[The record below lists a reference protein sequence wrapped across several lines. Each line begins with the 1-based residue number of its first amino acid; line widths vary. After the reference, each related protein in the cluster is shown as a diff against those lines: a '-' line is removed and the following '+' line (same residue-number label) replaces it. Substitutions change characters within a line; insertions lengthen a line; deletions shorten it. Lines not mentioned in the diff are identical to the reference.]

1 MSFGGF
7 LGLGHSVSQLVEDRM
22 AKSHYIVPI
31 VKRELLPL
39 WYEVW
44 DNNGPLARQANKD
57 ASLGQTRIIKA
68 GNKIEAATIAEAEN
82 PGHIVVRD
90 SIVRLG

>member
-1 MSFGGF
+1 
-7 LGLGHSVSQLVEDRM
+7 M

-31 VKRELLPL
+31 VKRGLLPL